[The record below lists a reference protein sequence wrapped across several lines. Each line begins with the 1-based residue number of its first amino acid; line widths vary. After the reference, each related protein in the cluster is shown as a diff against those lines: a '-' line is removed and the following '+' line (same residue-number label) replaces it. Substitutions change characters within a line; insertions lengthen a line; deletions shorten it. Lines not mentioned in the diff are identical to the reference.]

1 MLIIT
6 RKVGEE
12 IVLDGEIRIF
22 IKEVKGKQVRI
33 GVEAPPSVAIHRGEI
48 YQQVADENARAAVT
62 DVTLAQKA
70 AKDLRLIFSKDNRES

>member
-33 GVEAPPSVAIHRGEI
+33 GVEAPPTVAIHRGEI
-48 YQQVADENARAAVT
+48 YREVADENARAAVT
-62 DVTLAQKA
+62 DVTLARKA
-70 AKDLRLIFSKDNRES
+70 AEDLRIILGKDDRQS